1 MRISDW
7 SSDVCSSDLHLLALI
22 DDVLDLSRVEAGKLS
37 LRREPLDVIEQVE
50 SCCRLIQGR
59 ADDSGIT
66 LDVDTGGGDSLFGA
80 TGLGANVLGDRVRF
94 RQILLNLLTNAVK
107 FTDRGGSVR
116 VRVDQSDPNG
126 IGIRITDT
134 GIGMSGEDLERVL
147 RPFERVDV
155 RTTRPTEGVGLGLA
169 LSRPPV
175 RRHASSGEPRVGKQ
189 GF

>member
-1 MRISDW
+1 MLSYIIY
-7 SSDVCSSDLHLLALI
+7 VHYFLI
-22 DDVLDLSRVEAGKLS
+22 VS
-37 LRREPLDVIEQVE
+37 LIFFLMIRRPPMSTRTYTLFPYTTLFQ
-50 SCCRLIQGR
+50 S
-59 ADDSGIT
+59 T
-66 LDVDTGGGDSLFGA
+66 LDVDTGGGDSPFGA

-147 RPFERVDV
+147 RP
-155 RTTRPTEGVGLGLA
+155 
-169 LSRPPV
+169 
-175 RRHASSGEPRVGKQ
+175 
-189 GF
+189 